1 MKKIFSFVI
10 VAFAAIALNAKGI
23 SLNFADADSIASY
36 GITVPEAGAG
46 TNLSEA
52 PFTVDGITFSC
63 VKVNKTDTRIWNS
76 SGKYD
81 LRTYAN
87 NTITF
92 TSDGDNIVGID
103 VTGEAPFAELTN
115 GSWVGDAKSVTLT
128 ATGTA
133 KITHITIYLGEAPIV
148 KIDTLNVGEMI
159 ALIDAAPGKKLSKKA
174 CVIGRVTNLYAGGIG
189 QYGNINVWLADINNT
204 ADTIEAYGMLNYNG
218 VKYTDEEE
226 IQFGKGDTIVVY
238 SSSWEY
244 FSDAKNQQYEASRGC
259 SLAKVVGPGHPAP
272 VVIEEITVEEAIEI
286 ASALSPAEKKSAK
299 TTVKYDVRAYVVG
312 AHASKEN
319 VWFLADDPEAGRGDL
334 QAYQCT
340 LADGSAPVEIGAYVS
355 VIGYLENY
363 NGGTYNSY
371 EISGKNGGKIAVISE
386 TALPNVIAEKVSCKK
401 MMINGQMYIKK
412 GEGKNIKLYSVL
424 GQTLQ

>member
-36 GITVPEAGAG
+36 GITVPAASAG
-46 TNLSEA
+46 TNLSET

-115 GSWVGDAKSVTLT
+115 GSWSGDAKSVTLT

-133 KITHITIYLGEAPIV
+133 KITKIIVYLGEAPV
-148 KIDTLNVGEMI
+148 VTIDTINVAEMI
-159 ALIDAAPGKKLSKKA
+159 DKIDAAPGKKLAKKA
-174 CVIGRVTNLYAGGIG
+174 CVIGRVTGLYAGGIG

-204 ADTIEAYGMLNYNG
+204 ADTLEAYGMLNYNG
-218 VKYTDEEE
+218 VKYTDETE
-226 IQFGKGDTIVVY
+226 IQFGMGDTIVVY

-244 FSDAKNQQYEASRGC
+244 YSDDKNQQYEASQGC
-259 SLAKVVGPGHPAP
+259 SLAKVIGGGNPKP
-272 VVIEEITVEEAIEI
+272 VVYEEISVEEAIEI
-286 ASALSPAEKKSAK
+286 AQGLTPESGKSAK
-299 TTVKYDVRAYVVG
+299 TTVKYDVRGYVIKP
-312 AHASKEN
+312 HATKEN
-319 VWFLADDPEAGRGDL
+319 VWFMSDDPEADYCDF

-340 LADGSAPVEIGAYVS
+340 LADGSAPVEVGAYVS
-355 VIGYLENY
+355 VVGYIENY
-363 NGGTYNSY
+363 NGGSYNNY
-371 EISGKNGGKIAVISE
+371 EISKGKIAVITE
-386 TALPNVIAEKVSCKK
+386 TALPTVIAEKVSCKK

-424 GQTLQ
+424 GQAL

>member
-10 VAFAAIALNAKGI
+10 VAFAALSLNAKEI
-23 SLNFADADSIASY
+23 TMQFDNAAAIQSY
-36 GITVPEAGAG
+36 GITLPAASAG
-46 TNLSEA
+46 TNLSET

-115 GSWVGDAKSVTLT
+115 GSWSGDAKSVTLT

-133 KITHITIYLGEAPIV
+133 KITKIIVYLGEAPV
-148 KIDTLNVGEMI
+148 VTIDTLNVGEMI
-159 ALIDAAPGKKLSKKA
+159 ALIDAAPGKKLAKKA

-204 ADTIEAYGMLNYNG
+204 ADTLEAYGMLNYNG

-244 FSDAKNQQYEASRGC
+244 FSDDKNQQYEASRGC

-272 VVIEEITVEEAIEI
+272 VVIEEISVEEAIEI
-286 ASALSPAEKKSAK
+286 ASALSPAEKESAK
-299 TTVKYDVRAYVVG
+299 TTVKYNVHAYVVG

-319 VWFLADDPEAGRGDL
+319 VWFLADDPEATRGDL

-386 TALPNVIAEKVSCKK
+386 TALPTVIAEKVSCKK

-424 GQTLQ
+424 GQAL